1 MGTYWSAAL
10 GLRNRAR
17 DRVHLG
23 LVAHVQMRVR
33 HTAGGRREDYHRRA
47 AVIEVIRRGGCH
59 DDALVPAR
67 VLVVYDRDLAG
78 GKRNG
83 ERGVIADGGHGFD
96 GCVWKLP
103 CPTYIGQC
111 EQKMNGIGP

>member
-1 MGTYWSAAL
+1 
-10 GLRNRAR
+10 
-17 DRVHLG
+17 
-23 LVAHVQMRVR
+23 MRVS

-47 AVIEVIRRGGCH
+47 AVIEVIRRGGSQ

-67 VLVVYDRDLAG
+67 VLVVYDCDLAG

-96 GCVWKLP
+96 GRVWKLLS
-103 CPTYIGQC
+103 PTYIGQC
-111 EQKMNGIGP
+111 EQKNEWDWTLKSSRTVHNPDTAVALARP